1 MNSFLPN
8 IRWLALPSENLG
20 LDWYEKSFE
29 IDSILAPEGLDLES
43 EKTFLLFSDSP
54 EKILAGVGH
63 CLIARSVIGPKKT
76 MKAPL
81 VQTDWVAAPVWREKV
96 EGDTLHDIL
105 LSCKTKREMIQDKLR
120 NDFFL
125 CVTRSLGPDLK
136 LSVELISHQ

>member
-8 IRWLALPSENLG
+8 IRWLALPSENQG
-20 LDWYEKSFE
+20 LDWYEKSLE
-29 IDSILAPEGLDLES
+29 IDSVLAPEGFDLES
-43 EKTFLLFSDSP
+43 EKTYLLFSDSP
-54 EKILAGVGH
+54 EKILAGEGH

-76 MKAPL
+76 FKAPFVL
-81 VQTDWVAAPVWREKV
+81 TDWVAAPVWRSTV
-96 EGDTLHDIL
+96 EGDTLQEIL
-105 LSCKTKREMIQDKLR
+105 LKCKEQRMLIRDKAK